1 MNDIPDFSKVPFV
14 KDSQKE
20 DSIPDFSTI
29 PFVSEGKPASSQTV
43 REKKGKPLEK
53 FIESKDGMEPLQ
65 GVAEFAIGGIL
76 NIPEA
81 AASAIERIGEGIYS
95 SLQGEGYAAG
105 SERAK
110 KERPLSKY
118 VPGYTFK
125 TKTAQKLG
133 EAFTKGVETLVDV
146 AAATANVA
154 MGKRVSPKVFK
165 ESDNLKA
172 VLADAVDAGMVLA
185 AGRGLS
191 FRAKKVPDKEVP
203 STAKEPSVSQ
213 GKVPASPIEA
223 AKTTGEVKET
233 YPVVTIKA
241 EPELPS
247 GKILEIAPFDPK
259 GKLSFEEYSAQ
270 VKKALEITERAFLRE
285 QGIELKSNP
294 LHGDYVNA
302 MKQLHLSR
310 AYADLEAQRTV
321 EFKGIVE
328 AQKELEAELKH
339 SFDDKLWKNKEHEI
353 LDEHLDNL
361 TKKGVFPIGGEMRP
375 WNTIGELEAAGIKKE
390 TITSILPKNA
400 SWESAASQEA
410 INRFASQ
417 VAKGEDWYVLDQ
429 GTGQVTPLVTVDRVD
444 RRAYGRE
451 IIIKRKGAGSN
462 EFEIIDTGPNV
473 NPNWIE
479 GAINR
484 WAPKVD
490 PKALGGVG
498 KKGFE
503 QGGVVDPRVFAETL
517 AKAGKSAKEIVEKL
531 NEKFGAPISDIAA
544 AVADQAISKQKDV
557 TEGIQKLSSNVPME
571 GKRTSAFGGVEPI
584 NDALPKEITAKNVT
598 NSFYALANRVIED
611 KLTILDTLKK
621 IPKEEREIL
630 SSEDFYHALE
640 ADQANLTPMQR
651 ALRDKYITPLRE
663 ELVRIYNKL
672 KDANLDPDVDAST
685 YVPRIVPAHNRL
697 FDPDIPIGAGTYQ
710 GTTSLGAKPGALK
723 ARKMMALVDEQGNR
737 KIVEVDGKNIFA
749 FDETG
754 KPVLIAEGDKVFK
767 RGDEVNGY
775 RLEDATTKE
784 IEANTPIRYHKDALA
799 NFLYTVER
807 MRRAERELDFLNA
820 LKSSPEWNSIAVPF
834 GKGTPPLGW
843 EEAQNPALRGWY
855 IEPRIR
861 EVLDDFAGKGPSDV
875 VAFLEGTNRL
885 IIGSLFI
892 NPIPHLLNI
901 TDHWFTQRGLTGW
914 ATPQGLKRLIDTAPI
929 AIREV
934 LTQGPL
940 YREFLTHGAGLQWGR
955 VLTQDFYQKLLPN
968 LSKDPALIHLA
979 KSFGFNTPAKLI
991 KAAYRGSSHIMWA
1004 LSDVMQMQAYLEKKA
1019 KLQSKGRYESIEQ
1032 VIEETEKHMPP
1043 YKVPSRIAEKELSRI
1058 LGNKAGSLV
1067 SRGASIV
1074 MRAPLINTF
1083 GRYKYGR
1090 AASLVHM
1097 ANDLIKGDMKT
1108 KAETLDKIAAL
1119 ALAVYV
1125 VYPLLSKIAT
1135 ALTGKEREAEKFGGS
1150 KVVQT
1155 FYDFANGDKNYERV
1169 LGLFWQMPPLTKA
1182 GVELAS
1188 NRELF
1193 TGNPVIYPGQ
1203 DIEGAGIDLM
1213 EYIMKNVPVFQM
1225 GAAPTYFAKSPEEFL
1240 LQQIGIRTVET
1251 EERKKAIAKRMKQRQ
1266 LRKHLMQRNKRNRQ

>member
-14 KDSQKE
+14 ESPKE
-20 DSIPDFSTI
+20 DSIPDFSTV
-29 PFVSEGKPASSQTV
+29 PFVSEEKTASPQTV

-53 FIESKDGMEPLQ
+53 FLKSKDGLEPLQ
-65 GVAEFAIGGIL
+65 GVTEFAIGGVL

-81 AASAIERIGEGIYS
+81 ATSVIERIGGGIYS
-95 SLQGEGYAAG
+95 SLQGEGYASG

-133 EAFTKGVETLVDV
+133 EEFTKGVETLVD
-146 AAATANVA
+146 AASATATIA
-154 MGKRVSPKVFK
+154 MGKRVSPKVFQK
-165 ESDNLKA
+165 SDNLKA
-172 VLADAVDAGMVLA
+172 VIADAVDAGMIIA
-185 AGRGLS
+185 AGKGGLS
-191 FRAKKVPDKEVP
+191 LRSKAPAKEVP
-203 STAKEPSVSQ
+203 SKETHVSQVESPAPSV
-213 GKVPASPIEA
+213 
-223 AKTTGEVKET
+223 KTEGT

-241 EPELPS
+241 EPELPH

-259 GKLSFEEYSAQ
+259 GKLSFEEYSSQ

-302 MKQLHLSR
+302 MKQLNLSR
-310 AYADLEAQRTV
+310 AYADLEAQR
-321 EFKGIVE
+321 
-328 AQKELEAELKH
+328 AKEPGVKPAL
-339 SFDDKLWKNKEHEI
+339 DDKLWKNKEHEI
-353 LDEHLDNL
+353 LDEHIDNL
-361 TKKGVFPIGGEMRP
+361 IKKGD
-375 WNTIGELEAAGIKKE
+375 
-390 TITSILPKNA
+390 LPMGA
-400 SWESAASQEA
+400 
-410 INRFASQ
+410 
-417 VAKGEDWYVLDQ
+417 Q
-429 GTGQVTPLVTVDRVD
+429 G
-444 RRAYGRE
+444 
-451 IIIKRKGAGSN
+451 
-462 EFEIIDTGPNV
+462 
-473 NPNWIE
+473 
-479 GAINR
+479 GAI
-484 WAPKVD
+484 
-490 PKALGGVG
+490 
-498 KKGFE
+498 
-503 QGGVVDPRVFAETL
+503 DPRVFAESL
-517 AKAGKSAKEIVEKL
+517 AKAGKSAKEIAEKL
-531 NEKFGAPISDIAA
+531 KEKFGAPISDIAA

-557 TEGIQKLSSNVPME
+557 AEGIQKLSSNLPVE
-571 GKRTSAFGGVEPI
+571 GRRTSALGGIEPI
-584 NDALPKEITAKNVT
+584 DDALPKEITAKNVT
-598 NSFYALANRVIED
+598 NSFYALANKAIED
-611 KLTILDTLKK
+611 KLSILDTLKK

-640 ADQANLTPMQR
+640 KDQANLTPTQR

-672 KDANLDPDVDAST
+672 KDANLDPDVDTST

-697 FDPDIPIGAGTYQ
+697 FDPDVPIGAGTYQ
-710 GTTSLGAKPGALK
+710 GATSLGAKPGALK
-723 ARKMMALVDEQGNR
+723 SRKMMALVDEQGNR
-737 KIVEVDGKNIFA
+737 KIVEVDGKNIFT

-754 KPVLIAEGDKVFK
+754 KPVLIAEGDRVFK
-767 RGDEVNGY
+767 KGDEINGY

-820 LKSSPEWNSIAVPF
+820 LKSSPEWKSIAVPF

-843 EEAQNPALRGWY
+843 AEAQNPALRGWY

-875 VAFLEGTNRL
+875 VALLEGINR
-885 IIGSLFI
+885 IIVGSLFI

-914 ATPQGLKRLIDTAPI
+914 VTPQGLKRLIDTSPI
-929 AIREV
+929 AMREV

-940 YREFLTHGAGLQWGR
+940 YREFLTNGAGLQWAR
-955 VLTQDFYQKLLPN
+955 VLTQDFYQKLLPH
-968 LSKDPALIHLA
+968 LSKDPGFVELA
-979 KSFGFNTPAKLI
+979 KSLGKSPVELVRSI
-991 KAAYRGSSHIMWA
+991 YRGSSHIMWA
-1004 LSDVMQMQAYLEKKA
+1004 LSDVMQLQAYLEKKV
-1019 KLQSKGRYESIEQ
+1019 KLQSQGRYESIGQ

-1058 LGNKAGSLV
+1058 LGNKAGSLA

-1090 AASLVHM
+1090 AASLLHM
-1097 ANDLIKGDMKT
+1097 AKDFVKGDMKT
-1108 KAETLDKIAAL
+1108 KAETIDKIAAL
-1119 ALAVYV
+1119 ALAIYV
-1125 VYPLLSKIAT
+1125 VYPLLSKISS
-1135 ALTGKEREAEKFGGS
+1135 ALTGKEIEAEKFGGS

-1155 FYDFANGDKNYERV
+1155 FYDFANGDKDYERV

-1193 TGNPVIYPGQ
+1193 TGKPVIYPGQ
-1203 DIEGAGIDLM
+1203 DIEGVGIDLM

-1225 GAAPTYFAKSPEEFL
+1225 GAAPTYFAKDPEEFL
-1240 LQQIGIRTVET
+1240 LQQMGMRTVET
-1251 EERKKAIAKRMKQRQ
+1251 EKRKKEIAKRMKQRQ
-1266 LRKHLMQRNKRNRQ
+1266 LRQHLMQRRKRENKRKSQ